1 MNENELKIQLDRFSS
16 CVDKFQSLIVKMDK
30 VLSKQ
35 NRDGLDGWISEE
47 NVKELTGLSTS
58 TLYELRKTKKVL
70 SSFITPKSIVYNKK
84 SLIKLIE
91 KNARK

>member
-1 MNENELKIQLDRFSS
+1 MNKNELKLQLDRLTL
-16 CVDKFQSLIVKMDK
+16 CVDKFHLIMEKLDK
-30 VLSKQ
+30 IMSKQ
-35 NRDGLDGWISEE
+35 NVEGLDGWISEE
-47 NVKELTGLSTS
+47 SVKELTGLSTS
-58 TLYELRKTKKVL
+58 TLYELRRTKQVL